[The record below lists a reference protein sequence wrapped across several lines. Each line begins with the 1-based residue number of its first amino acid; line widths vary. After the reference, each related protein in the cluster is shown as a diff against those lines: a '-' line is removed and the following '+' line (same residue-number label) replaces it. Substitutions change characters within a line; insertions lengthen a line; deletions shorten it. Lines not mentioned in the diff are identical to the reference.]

1 MAMDALAL
9 QFWSGL
15 SSTARRELLR
25 IDKQALFE
33 QVRKNLY
40 CSRCHGLLVEGYA
53 QIVSYGKNLQAGL
66 LGYGNGSVACN
77 KHLSEVG
84 AVGANPSLQDDTRD
98 PSVHPWG
105 GLAATRDSML
115 TVLDCFL
122 DGTPLEVF
130 ESARARERERELLYP
145 DACGGGGRGWIS
157 QSTGGFGGNGRGHGM
172 KETCALHTARLSCEA
187 LVDFWSALGE
197 ETRRSL
203 LRMKEEDFIE
213 RLMFSQNHMVP

>member
-122 DGTPLEVF
+122 DGTPLEVLQNVPPKILQLF
-130 ESARARERERELLYP
+130 FVLIFVKDFCTDR
-145 DACGGGGRGWIS
+145 
-157 QSTGGFGGNGRGHGM
+157 Q
-172 KETCALHTARLSCEA
+172 
-187 LVDFWSALGE
+187 LVYFWDNIF
-197 ETRRSL
+197 R
-203 LRMKEEDFIE
+203 K
-213 RLMFSQNHMVP
+213 

>member
-1 MAMDALAL
+1 MIGFDSAHQLLSVGSLSVACVCVLLSAPTKL
-9 QFWSGL
+9 FNHRSLFPCEQFWSGL
-15 SSTARRELLR
+15 SSSARRELLR

-66 LGYGNGSVACN
+66 LGYGNGSGACN
-77 KHLSEVG
+77 TQVSDGGSSGE
-84 AVGANPSLQDDTRD
+84 NSNLQDDTRD

-122 DGTPLEVF
+122 DGTPLEVLQNIPTGF
-130 ESARARERERELLYP
+130 LECFFSNFDTFFSLFKIKELCES
-145 DACGGGGRGWIS
+145 
-157 QSTGGFGGNGRGHGM
+157 F
-172 KETCALHTARLSCEA
+172 
-187 LVDFWSALGE
+187 LGICQCKLI
-197 ETRRSL
+197 R
-203 LRMKEEDFIE
+203 
-213 RLMFSQNHMVP
+213 VG